1 MSGKSSKRYSL
12 IIHASHPVQYHAP
25 LYREIYNKQGID
37 SMVVYCSDIGVRPL
51 YQHEFMTTI
60 KWDVSLLDGYN
71 YVISRNYPVNQAGG
85 FFSRVNPGIF
95 RIVKR
100 KKYDA
105 ILIQGYDNFSC
116 WIAFI
121 AAKISRIKIIW
132 RGEATLRAHE
142 IPPPWKKWLKRLI
155 LLRFFRA
162 CDAVMYSCSGNKEY
176 LEYYGVPEYKL
187 FPLPCAVD
195 NAYFQNERK
204 RYLDKRSDILEGLG
218 IDRGDLVVL
227 FSARF
232 TSRKRPHDL
241 LEAVNKLGHKDVT
254 VLFVGDGIEKNSM
267 ESYALKHNIKAV
279 FVGFQNQSEL
289 AKFYSIADIA
299 TVISDYDPS
308 PKAMNE
314 AMNFELPIIVT
325 DIVGTAKDLVKHG
338 ENGFVVKVGDTDS
351 IAAHIEYFYKDR
363 GEVRRMGKKSLEIV
377 GDWNFSEDAGW
388 IEKAV
393 QSVMGD

>member
-1 MSGKSSKRYSL
+1 
-12 IIHASHPVQYHAP
+12 
-25 LYREIYNKQGID
+25 
-37 SMVVYCSDIGVRPL
+37 MVVYCSDIGVKPL

-60 KWDVSLLDGYN
+60 KWDISLLDGYN
-71 YVISRNYPVNQAGG
+71 YVISRNYPVNQTGG
-85 FFSRVNPGIF
+85 FFSRVNPGLF
-95 RIVKR
+95 RIVKK

-121 AAKISRIKIIW
+121 AAKVSRIKIIW

-142 IPPPWKKWLKRLI
+142 IIPPWKKWLKRVI

-176 LEYYGVPEYKL
+176 LEHYGVPEDKL

-204 RYLDKRSDILEGLG
+204 KYLAKKSDILENLR

-254 VLFVGDGIEKNSM
+254 VLFVGDGIEKKSM
-267 ESYALKHNIKAV
+267 ESYAIKHNIKAV

-325 DIVGTAKDLVKHG
+325 DIVGTAEDLVKHG
-338 ENGFVVKVGDTDS
+338 ENGFVVEVGDTDS
-351 IAAHIEYFYKDR
+351 IAAHIEYFYKNR
-363 GEVRRMGKKSLEIV
+363 SEVRRMGKRSLEIV
-377 GDWNFSEDAGW
+377 GDWNFSEDARW

-393 QSVMGD
+393 QSVVGN